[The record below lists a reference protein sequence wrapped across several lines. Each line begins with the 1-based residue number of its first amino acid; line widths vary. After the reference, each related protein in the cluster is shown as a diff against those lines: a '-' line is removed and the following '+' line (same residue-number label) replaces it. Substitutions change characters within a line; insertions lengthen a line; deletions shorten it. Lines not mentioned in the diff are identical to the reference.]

1 MPVITEIAPDVF
13 RICIYVPEINLGFS
27 HFLVRDEEPLLFHT
41 GYRQFFPEMRE
52 AVASLIEPSKLR
64 YVSFSHFES
73 DECGALNEWLNIAPN
88 AETLSGMVGVLVNL
102 NDFAQRPARILN
114 EADVVATGKYRFRF
128 LSTPQV
134 PHGWDAGVLFEETQR
149 TLFCSDLMHHDGDV
163 EPLTHSPILDRV
175 RETLAR
181 YQAGP
186 LANYLPY
193 SGHTERVL
201 HKLAGLKPATLAVM
215 HGSSYRG
222 DGEKALRALADVMK
236 DVLG

>member
-1 MPVITEIAPDVF
+1 
-13 RICIYVPEINLGFS
+13 
-27 HFLVRDEEPLLFHT
+27 
-41 GYRQFFPEMRE
+41 
-52 AVASLIEPSKLR
+52 
-64 YVSFSHFES
+64 
-73 DECGALNEWLNIAPN
+73 
-88 AETLSGMVGVLVNL
+88 LS
-102 NDFAQRPARILN
+102 

-128 LSTPQV
+128 LSTTQV

-163 EPLTHSPILDRV
+163 EPLTDSPILDRV
-175 RETLAR
+175 RETLSR

-201 HKLAGLKPATLAVM
+201 HKLAALKPATLAVM